1 MTAIEEV
8 LYQTK
13 LKSNQDMLNY
23 PIRLNNKLA
32 HVASLAS
39 MGWYRPTDQ
48 MIGVKDELTA
58 LIDVELAKWYAIR
71 NEQLPHQC
79 IDSQE

>member
-1 MTAIEEV
+1 
-8 LYQTK
+8 
-13 LKSNQDMLNY
+13 MLNY

-71 NEQLPHQC
+71 NEQLPALNAL
-79 IDSQE
+79 IRKSEVDVIGVEP